1 MKQTKGPCPEQI
13 STVYDILGEII
24 NSSSE
29 SVQAKTES
37 PVSEEVFLKLEKLEE
52 HMADCPPCRRSSL
65 NRVALNW
72 KNGLPIK
79 GEW

>member
-13 STVYDILGEII
+13 STVYDILVEII

-29 SVQAKTES
+29 SVQAKTEG
-37 PVSEEVFLKLEKLEE
+37 PVSQKVFLKLEKLEK
-52 HMADCPPCRRSSL
+52 HMADCSPCRRSSL

-72 KNGLPIK
+72 KKGLPIK
-79 GEW
+79 SEW